1 MMMMMTGYEV
11 ALIALTLNVYE
22 EARSESLRGQQAVA
36 DVTINRV
43 IDTRWPDSVE
53 SVVLQRRQ
61 FSWVGAAG
69 IKTSWDLIEHQQK
82 VLDTMNGNEI
92 ELQAYRQAEAV
103 ATKALTTG
111 YTPRYTFTHYHVK
124 GLKLVWTKGHTKSL
138 TIGTHKFYNVP
149 RT

>member
-1 MMMMMTGYEV
+1 MTGAEI

-22 EARSESLRGQQAVA
+22 EARSESLHGQQAVA

-43 IDTRWPDSVE
+43 IDKRWPDTIE

-69 IKTSWDLIEHQQK
+69 IKTSWELVEYQQRL
-82 VLDTMNGNEI
+82 LDTMNNNEI
-92 ELQAYRQAEAV
+92 ELNAYRQAEAV
-103 ATKALTTG
+103 ARKALTTG
-111 YTPRYTFTHYHVK
+111 YKPRYTFTHYHEK
-124 GLKLVWTKGHTKSL
+124 SLKLVWTQGHTKSL

-149 RT
+149 RTY